1 MPMDLIARI
10 KETEKEFRKTVV
22 LPEADDERVLR
33 AAEKIMEEG
42 FAKIILVGK
51 DYIVREQAQNLGLSL
66 NGVQIIDPMSYEKT
80 PEFIRQLVHLRS
92 KKGLTEEQAR
102 EIILNDVRF
111 FGAMLVRNCVADGM
125 VAGSNSPTA
134 NVLRAAIQV
143 IGPKK
148 GLKTISSSFI
158 MLTDKEEYGNNG
170 TLIFADCAV
179 LPNPTAQQV
188 ADIAISSVEKSRLI
202 TNFEN
207 PKVALLTYS
216 TKGSAEGDQVTKMR
230 EAYKILEER
239 KVDFE
244 FDGELQLDAAIVK
257 SVAAQKAKD
266 SKVAGNANI
275 LVFPDLC
282 SGNIGYKLVQRF
294 SGAKALGPFIQGLA
308 RPVHD
313 LSRGCSVDDIVD
325 VVAVTCAECATFC
338 EILTL

>member
-1 MPMDLIARI
+1 MSELIARI
-10 KETEKEFRKTVV
+10 KEKVKKHKKTVV
-22 LPEADDERVLR
+22 LPEADDERVLF
-33 AAEKIMEEG
+33 ATEKIVKED
-42 FAKIILVGK
+42 FANVILVGK
-51 DYIVREQAQNLGLSL
+51 DYEIRAKAKELGIELGNTKIL
-66 NGVQIIDPMSYEKT
+66 DPASFEKT

-92 KKGLTEEQAR
+92 KKGMTEEMAR

-158 MLTDKEEYGNNG
+158 MITDSKEYGDNG
-170 TLIFADCAV
+170 ILIFGDCAV
-179 LPNPTAQQV
+179 LPNPTAPQI
-188 ADIAISSVEKSRLI
+188 ADIAISSVEKARLI
-202 TNFEN
+202 AEFSN
-207 PKVALLTYS
+207 PKVGLLSYS
-216 TKGSAEGDQVTKMR
+216 TKGSAEGEQVTKMR

-239 KVDFE
+239 NVDFL
-244 FDGELQLDAAIVK
+244 FDGELQLDAAIVQK
-257 SVAAQKAKD
+257 VADQKAKN
-266 SKVAGNANI
+266 SNVAGSANI
-275 LVFPDLC
+275 LIFPDLNA
-282 SGNIGYKLVQRF
+282 GNIGYKLVQRF
-294 SGAKALGPFIQGLA
+294 ANATALGPFIQGLA

-325 VVAVTCAECATFC
+325 VVAVTCAESAEYC

>member
-1 MPMDLIARI
+1 MPVNLIDRI
-10 KETEKEFRKTVV
+10 KENEKEFKKTIV
-22 LPEADDERVLR
+22 LPEAEDERVLR
-33 AAEKIMEEG
+33 AAERITKEG
-42 FAKIILVGK
+42 FANIILVGK
-51 DYIVREQAQNLGLSL
+51 DYQIREQATSLGIDL
-66 NGVQIIDPMSYEKT
+66 NGVQIIDPHSCDQT
-80 PEFIRQLVHLRS
+80 NEFIRQLVHLRS
-92 KKGLTEEQAR
+92 KKGMNEEMAR

-111 FGAMLVRNCVADGM
+111 FGAMLVRNCIADGM

-143 IGPKK
+143 IGPAK

-158 MLTDKEEYGNNG
+158 MITNSENLGDNG
-170 TLIFADCAV
+170 VLIFADCAV
-179 LPNPTAQQV
+179 LPNPTAPQI
-188 ADIAISSVEKSRLI
+188 ADIAISSVEKARLI

-207 PKVALLTYS
+207 PKVALLSYS
-216 TKGSAEGDQVTKMR
+216 TKGSAEGEQITKMR

-244 FDGELQLDAAIVK
+244 FDGELQLDAAIVE
-257 SVAAQKAKD
+257 SVANQKAKG
-266 SKVAGNANI
+266 SNVAGKANI

-294 SGAKALGPFIQGLA
+294 SNAKALGPFIQGLA

-313 LSRGCSVDDIVD
+313 LSRGCSVDDIID
-325 VVAVTCAECATFC
+325 VVAVTCAECKTFC